1 MPPPA
6 IDPAPFRALLR
17 RHVPDLMVER
27 MDPLPHYGWGGDSD
41 AWLVNGDLVF
51 RFPRGP
57 AIAAQLAVE
66 SRLLPELAPSLPLA
80 VPRFEYLPRDDT
92 TGLPIFA
99 GYRAIPGEP
108 LTPALLAQMGGSSIP
123 RGRVSPSPHAV
134 VSPPAVH
141 RTRRAPA
148 SPSPHSVGAFGE
160 RPERPGRENPSGPG
174 GEDLPAA
181 LGAFLAA
188 LHAFPVNRA
197 RELGAEEAR
206 EPDHT
211 RALFESVREYVY
223 PRLTPAVRRWT
234 DHLFG
239 DYLANPRLWEFTAA
253 LVHGDLSSD
262 HILYD
267 RAAGRLGGIIDFGDA
282 GIYDP
287 ISDFVGLI
295 DYGDAFLQAA
305 LAAHAPSL
313 DPLAG
318 ERLAFYRRRVP
329 FIALAWGAARDDA
342 HALAE
347 GMAALRAEM
356 ASGS

>member
-1 MPPPA
+1 M
-6 IDPAPFRALLR
+6 
-17 RHVPDLMVER
+17 
-27 MDPLPHYGWGGDSD
+27 
-41 AWLVNGDLVF
+41 NGDLVF

-108 LTPALLAQMGGSSIP
+108 LTPALLAQVGDGPSSRGLGSL
-123 RGRVSPSPHAV
+123 SPHAA
-134 VSPPAVH
+134 VSH
-141 RTRRAPA
+141 PA
-148 SPSPHSVGAFGE
+148 SPSATPSGSPSPRGE
-160 RPERPGRENPSGPG
+160 RGLGGEDPAGPG

-239 DYLANPRLWEFTAA
+239 DYLANPRLWEFAPA

-267 RAAGRLGGIIDFGDA
+267 RAAGHLGGIIDFGDA

-305 LAAHAPSL
+305 LAAHPATL
-313 DPLAG
+313 DPLP
-318 ERLAFYRRRVP
+318 L
-329 FIALAWGAARDDA
+329 
-342 HALAE
+342 
-347 GMAALRAEM
+347 
-356 ASGS
+356 